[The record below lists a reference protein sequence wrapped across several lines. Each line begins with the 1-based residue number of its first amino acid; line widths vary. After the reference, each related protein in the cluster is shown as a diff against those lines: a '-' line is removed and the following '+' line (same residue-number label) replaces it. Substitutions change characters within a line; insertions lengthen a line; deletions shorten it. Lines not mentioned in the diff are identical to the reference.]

1 MLTAN
6 QFHKQSGLTM
16 DFQDFL
22 GRMKEKFGEAFMES
36 VNAGEVTL
44 EQVQDALGMK
54 KPKAKPKADMSRA
67 QRKSATGMKCSSCE
81 AEKKSRQPNA
91 LRNVA
96 ILAGVGLAIYFIAKK
111 RK

>member
-1 MLTAN
+1 
-6 QFHKQSGLTM
+6 
-16 DFQDFL
+16 
-22 GRMKEKFGEAFMES
+22 MES

-54 KPKAKPKADMSRA
+54 KPKTKPKADMSRA

-81 AEKKSRQPNA
+81 AEKSRQPNA